1 MKNKHINEIVWGSI
15 SIAITLLILSYT
27 FFSERGLIKSR
38 VLSMERD
45 VIVLKANDVEAD
57 NRMLSTEIESL
68 RSDKRSIEK
77 AARTELYMLREDEIL
92 YKFNK

>member
-1 MKNKHINEIVWGSI
+1 MNEIIWGSI
-15 SIAITLLILSYT
+15 SIAITILILSYT

-38 VLSMERD
+38 ILSMERD
-45 VIVLKANDVEAD
+45 VIILKANDVEAD

-68 RSDKRSIEK
+68 RNDKRSIEK
-77 AARTELYMLREDEIL
+77 AARTELYMVREDEIL